1 MKEVDRRT
9 QVLTELSG
17 SLGFSDMVVKT
28 NELKKTRPY
37 WRNQAPGDH
46 RVLDEEAVDVVIPPH
61 GNVAMQFRFI
71 IQLEKILDDY
81 NSHGNIIRMVPSSC
95 RGTVMTVSIKLSKL
109 NSLLDKL
116 GDLPEVEKAE
126 EIENELSGQPVVPIF
141 SKRFEFLTRSG
152 IKPSKR
158 VRVTLKES
166 DRAESSLATTRDT
179 HTAIQERIPVLSW
192 A

>member
-1 MKEVDRRT
+1 MREVDRRT

-37 WRNQAPGDH
+37 WRNQPLGD
-46 RVLDEEAVDVVIPPH
+46 RKALDEEVVDVVIPPH
-61 GNVAMQFRFI
+61 NVAIQFRFI
-71 IQLEKILDDY
+71 TQLEKILDDY
-81 NSHGNIIRMVPSSC
+81 NSHGNIIRIVPSWD
-95 RGTVMTVSIKLSKL
+95 RGTVIAISMRPSKL

-116 GDLPEVEKAE
+116 GNMPEVEKAE
-126 EIENELSGQPVVPIF
+126 EIENELSGQPAVPIF
-141 SKRFEFLTRSG
+141 SKRFELLTRSG
-152 IKPSKR
+152 IKPSKK

-166 DRAESSLATTRDT
+166 EEAENGLATTRDT
-179 HTAIQERIPVLSW
+179 HTAIQERIPVL